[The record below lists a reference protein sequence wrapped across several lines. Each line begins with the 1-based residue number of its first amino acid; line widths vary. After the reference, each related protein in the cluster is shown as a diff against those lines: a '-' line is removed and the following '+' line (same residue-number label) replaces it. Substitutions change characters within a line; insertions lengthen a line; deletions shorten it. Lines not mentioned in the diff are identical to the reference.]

1 MALVDRRG
9 LTRQALPAVASSRA
23 AAKKLRRHR
32 VIIESVGQ
40 EQKKL
45 KTTVRR
51 SGQRRLARELTPG
64 QISFQARPPNGYTF
78 IPAGNPE
85 LTTALKEASR
95 DANQQIYAV
104 SVSFLWN
111 MHNPNTNIQSRPHLM
126 RKFTISLKRSIV

>member
-23 AAKKLRRHR
+23 ASKKLRRHR

-45 KTTVRR
+45 KTTVRGWR
-51 SGQRRLARELTPG
+51 QERLARELTPG

-104 SVSFLWN
+104 SVSLLQD
-111 MHNPNTNIQSRPHLM
+111 IE
-126 RKFTISLKRSIV
+126 